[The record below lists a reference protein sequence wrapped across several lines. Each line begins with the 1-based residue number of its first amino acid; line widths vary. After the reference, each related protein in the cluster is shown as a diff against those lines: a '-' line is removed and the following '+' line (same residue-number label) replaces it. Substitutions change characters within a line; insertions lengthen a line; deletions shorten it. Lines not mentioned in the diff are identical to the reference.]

1 MSLVDLVDLQV
12 LGDERGQLVVLE
24 AQRNVPFDIKRVYFL
39 MGTRPGVSRGFHAH
53 RELLQAAICVSGQCR
68 MLMNNGLT
76 VEEVILDSSSKAI
89 FIDKMI
95 WHEMHDFSADCVLL
109 VLASDFYNELDY
121 IRSYQEFI
129 GLLNHAENT

>member
-24 AQRNVPFDIKRVYFL
+24 AQKNVPFDIKRVYFL

-53 RELLQAAICVSGQCR
+53 RELRQAAICVSGQCR
-68 MLMNNGLT
+68 MVMNNGLKI
-76 VEEVILDSSSKAI
+76 EEVILDTSSKAI

-109 VLASDFYNELDY
+109 VLASDYYDEQDY
-121 IRSYQEFI
+121 IRSYPEFI
-129 GLLNHAENT
+129 GLLNHA

>member
-53 RELLQAAICVSGQCR
+53 RELLQAAICVSGPCR

>member
-24 AQRNVPFDIKRVYFL
+24 AQKNVPFDIKRVYFL

-68 MLMNNGLT
+68 MLMNDGLKI
-76 VEEVILDSSSKAI
+76 EEVILNSSSKAI

-95 WHEMHDFSADCVLL
+95 WHEMHDFSSDCVLL
-109 VLASDFYNELDY
+109 VLASDFYNEQDY
-121 IRSYQEFI
+121 IRDYSEFI
-129 GLLNHAENT
+129 GLLNRA

>member
-24 AQRNVPFDIKRVYFL
+24 AQKNVPFDIKRVYFL

-68 MLMNNGLT
+68 MLMNDGLKT
-76 VEEVILDSSSKAI
+76 EEVILNSSGKAI

-95 WHEMHDFSADCVLL
+95 WHEMHDFSSDCVLL
-109 VLASDFYNELDY
+109 VLASDFYNEQDY
-121 IRSYQEFI
+121 IRNYSEFI
-129 GLLNHAENT
+129 GFLNRA

>member
-24 AQRNVPFDIKRVYFL
+24 AQKNVPFDIKRVYFL

-68 MLMNNGLT
+68 MLMNDGLKI
-76 VEEVILDSSSKAI
+76 EEVGST
-89 FIDKMI
+89 F
-95 WHEMHDFSADCVLL
+95 
-109 VLASDFYNELDY
+109 
-121 IRSYQEFI
+121 
-129 GLLNHAENT
+129 

>member
-24 AQRNVPFDIKRVYFL
+24 AQKNVPFDIKRVYFL
-39 MGTRPGVSRGFHAH
+39 MGTQPGVSRGFHAH
-53 RELLQAAICVSGQCR
+53 RELQQAAICVSGQCR
-68 MLMNNGLT
+68 MLMSNG
-76 VEEVILDSSSKAI
+76 VSSEQVILNSSSKAI

-109 VLASDFYNELDY
+109 VLASDFYNEQDY
-121 IRSYQEFI
+121 IRDYSEFI
-129 GLLNHAENT
+129 GLVNYA